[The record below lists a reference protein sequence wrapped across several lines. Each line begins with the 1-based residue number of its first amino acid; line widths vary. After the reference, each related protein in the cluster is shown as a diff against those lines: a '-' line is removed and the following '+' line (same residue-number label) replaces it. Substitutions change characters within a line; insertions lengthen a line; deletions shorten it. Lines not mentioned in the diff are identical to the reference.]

1 LLTCSGEFK
10 HRETVAVDTAARRA
24 TSSNVG
30 TELFVI
36 IFPIQDSIHFQSDND
51 FHDSIH
57 STPRA

>member
-10 HRETVAVDTAARRA
+10 QRETVAVDTAARRA

-57 STPRA
+57 